1 MKGVVLLKINKKKI
15 ADFVK
20 LTQGINQTRLKQSG
34 TYDIVLYDQSS
45 FEEDLLIDTTP
56 NDVYYNEELRAQDG
70 VSVGDV
76 VINTMKQTAAIVS
89 KENAGKILSMN
100 FLKVDFINGGIDK
113 RYFVYLFNANKM
125 MKRQKDRETQGT
137 YAVLKIPISSLK
149 ELEIPYISLEDQRKI
164 GLAYTKMMATK
175 RKYQK
180 LMEANELLTLEILE
194 QKTKQCKGDVSE

>member
-1 MKGVVLLKINKKKI
+1 MKINKKKI

-56 NDVYYNEELRAQDG
+56 NDVYFNEELRAQDG

-89 KENAGKILSMN
+89 QENAGKILSMN

-125 MKRQKDRETQGT
+125 MKRQKERETQGT

-149 ELEIPYISLEDQRKI
+149 ELEIPYLRLEDQRKV

-180 LMEANELLTLEILE
+180 LMESTELLTLEILE
-194 QKTKQCKGDVSE
+194 QKTK

>member
-1 MKGVVLLKINKKKI
+1 MKGVVLLNINKKKI

-56 NDVYYNEELRAQDG
+56 NDVYFNEELRAQDG

-89 KENAGKILSMN
+89 QENAGKILSMN

-125 MKRQKDRETQGT
+125 VKRQKERETQGT

-149 ELEIPYISLEDQRKI
+149 GLEIPYLRLEDQRKL

-180 LMEANELLTLEILE
+180 LMEATELLTLEILE
-194 QKTKQCKGDVSE
+194 QKTKQCKGDVN